1 MTSHIQF
8 SFYLSSQQTDTI
20 AHLQATLNGTP
31 VELGPTGIRVHQQD
45 WDALSQRLKG
55 QDALSEKLNAQLAT
69 LKGQLHLFTSDANSL
84 QQLLTPDQLK
94 KIYSLVQDQPISVAS
109 SMKSYLEWSES
120 MQSTGQIKVQTHLAR
135 QEKLALFMSFLSK
148 EGKDDLMTAGINSML
163 LERFKASVLLNGK
176 SLVYAQKCQQM
187 IITLVRWSFRSN
199 LVNALYL

>member
-8 SFYLSSQQTDTI
+8 LFYLSSQQTD
-20 AHLQATLNGTP
+20 AMVHLQATLNGNP
-31 VELGPTGIRVHQQD
+31 VELGPTGIRVHPQD

-55 QDALSEKLNAQLAT
+55 QNALSEKLNAQLAA
-69 LKGQLHLFTSDANSL
+69 LEAQLHSFTSDANSL

-120 MQSTGQIKVQTHLAR
+120 MQATGQIEAQTHLAR

-148 EGKDDLMTAGINSML
+148 EGKADLMTAGITSML
-163 LERFKASVLLNGK
+163 LERFKTSVLLNGK

-187 IITLVRWSFRSN
+187 IITLVHWSFRSK
-199 LVNALYL
+199 LVNA